1 MQQTD
6 TYYLIRFMNIK
17 VLSLFICLMG
27 WFASPIICL
36 GHSSPD
42 SVSYDQQLSHG
53 IEAFYQSD
61 WKEASTIFEKLQEV
75 NPSDARAYF
84 FYSMIPFWQYYFGDQ
99 SHGAANL
106 YLERSEKALSVS
118 HKQLE
123 DNSRDT
129 TMILMLSGLYGYR
142 SLIAASEENYK
153 TAVSSGL
160 DGFKYTR
167 ILLSLDSSDPKALIG
182 KGMFYYMMGTVP
194 SSLRWV
200 TNMAGV
206 SGNMEEG
213 FRALESAARSDS
225 YVRNDAKMIL
235 AYLYERENNLSKSLE
250 HLQDLS
256 EDYPK
261 NIIFQYNLGRVL
273 ERTGKEAMAEKR
285 YQLVVDMDTYYLKS
299 LQSKSEERLEVL
311 RNG

>member
-1 MQQTD
+1 
-6 TYYLIRFMNIK
+6 MNIK
-17 VLSLFICLMG
+17 VLSVFICLMG
-27 WFASPIICL
+27 WSALPLVCIGYSN
-36 GHSSPD
+36 PD
-42 SVSYDQQLSHG
+42 STSYNQQLSHG

-61 WKEASTIFEKLQEV
+61 WKEASAIFEDLQEIS
-75 NPSDARAYF
+75 PSDARAYF

-99 SHGAANL
+99 SKAAANL

-118 HKQLE
+118 FKQLE
-123 DNSRDT
+123 NNSRDT

-167 ILLSLDSSDPKALIG
+167 TLLSLDSSDPKAMIG
-182 KGMFYYMMGTVP
+182 KGMFYYMMGSVP
-194 SSLRWV
+194 SHLKWI
-200 TNMAGV
+200 TNMAGI
-206 SGNMEEG
+206 SGNTKEG
-213 FRALESAARSDS
+213 FQALESAARSDS

-250 HLQDLS
+250 HLRDLS
-256 EDYPK
+256 EDYPE
-261 NIIFQYNLGRVL
+261 NIIFQYNLGRVF
-273 ERTGKEAMAEKR
+273 ERTGKRASAEEK

-299 LQSKSEERLEVL
+299 LQRKSEERLEVL
-311 RNG
+311 RSG